1 MKVLVL
7 GAGVIGVTTAYQL
20 ARDGHEVIVVEREA
34 GPASQAEGLH
44 AGLVCP
50 SYIAPWAAPGM
61 RARAVHWPAQRE
73 SAFKPGRPVD
83 VSVIRWIMMWAGQ
96 CKPDRYIA
104 NRYRMHRLAR
114 YSLHQLQALRRALG
128 IQYESSSEGVLQIV
142 RTDEEV
148 RDLARLF
155 PLLDELGIPYTALDR
170 AGCLAVDPA
179 LEYATSPFLGGL
191 YLPMDETGDCLQFT
205 HALARHAEALGVQF
219 RYGCTAGKAIV
230 ERDALLGIETDKEYI
245 SADRTILALGAGSVQ
260 WLHDNAYV
268 VPVQRVKTYALSAP
282 VNDLH
287 RAPRTGIVDEH
298 NKLWI
303 TRAGMTL
310 HAAGM
315 AELDV
320 RNTNARAERGRLL
333 ADTVDRL
340 FPGAADLTRASVS
353 TLMQAAT
360 PDGPPVLGAGHW
372 ANLYFNLGHGFHAWT
387 MACGAAKILADLIA
401 GRQPEID
408 LDGLTY
414 DRYHTLR

>member
-340 FPGAADLTRASVS
+340 FPGAADLTHASMS

-360 PDGPPVLGAGHW
+360 PDGPPVLGALCPAG
-372 ANLYFNLGHGFHAWT
+372 LYFNLGRRGKNPGRSHRRTPTRNRSRRSDLRPLSHA
-387 MACGAAKILADLIA
+387 ALS
-401 GRQPEID
+401 
-408 LDGLTY
+408 DG
-414 DRYHTLR
+414 